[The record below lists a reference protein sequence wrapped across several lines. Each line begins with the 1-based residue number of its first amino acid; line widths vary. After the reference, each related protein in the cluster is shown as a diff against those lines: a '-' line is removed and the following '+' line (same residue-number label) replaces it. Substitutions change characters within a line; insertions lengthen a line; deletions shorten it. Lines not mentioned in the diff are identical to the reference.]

1 MLTFQFLYQLA
12 KDYVERLKAALK
24 GFCTFERS
32 AHSRVLEEPQKPGES
47 PTRMCWPEPIAL
59 LTVLAGEAAPVTVI
73 TRRRRGDAGPLSA
86 WIG

>member
-32 AHSRVLEEPQKPGES
+32 GHSPVLEEPQKARRITHED
-47 PTRMCWPEPIAL
+47 
-59 LTVLAGEAAPVTVI
+59 VLAGANSLADGS
-73 TRRRRGDAGPLSA
+73 RR
-86 WIG
+86 